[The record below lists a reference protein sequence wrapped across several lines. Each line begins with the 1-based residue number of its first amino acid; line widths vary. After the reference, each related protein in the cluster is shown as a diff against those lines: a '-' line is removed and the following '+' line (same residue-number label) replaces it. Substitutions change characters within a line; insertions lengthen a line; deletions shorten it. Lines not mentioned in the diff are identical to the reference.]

1 MHDLPLLI
9 NITLALVA
17 AFFGGILARRIGLPT
32 IVGYLFAGIL
42 IGPFTPGFVGDV
54 DTIQQ
59 LLDERKLELRQE
71 QAKTIVKKLYIG
83 CYITYQ
89 KGKEVEVGI
98 VDVLTSEYVGISSIG
113 QTKGRKKRINFI
125 DIISVSDEA
134 PSTQEEAP
142 VEEKK
147 TRGRKKAN

>member
-1 MHDLPLLI
+1 MNKQEWMENVKLL
-9 NITLALVA
+9 NLK
-17 AFFGGILARRIGLPT
+17 
-32 IVGYLFAGIL
+32 
-42 IGPFTPGFVGDV
+42 DV